1 MDSDIEMDMESD
13 NDGEYDDDYDYYNT
27 GKWKLVPDLEGH
39 FPLTTIGHRF
49 NCGQIRGT
57 SVSVRK
63 YTHTCRALGLVIHLF
78 GRRPAR
84 PGNLHSALDIRL
96 GFHDQAPRPPFDLRP
111 SSLTMKLKLWN

>member
-27 GKWKLVPDLEGH
+27 GEWKLVPDLEGH

-63 YTHTCRALGLVIHLF
+63 YTHTYVGLLVWLFTFLEGGPQDQGICIQHLTFALGSMTKPHAPHSI
-78 GRRPAR
+78 
-84 PGNLHSALDIRL
+84 SAL
-96 GFHDQAPRPPFDLRP
+96 LR
-111 SSLTMKLKLWN
+111 